1 MLVAPRIV
9 FGDAW
14 QGVGMLGGLA
24 VVGGLAV
31 AIVSAALPTQ
41 LSVVRRVLAGLAGL
55 ACLLAAGLFVLFL
68 VVETN
73 DMPDGLGDGLDLGFG
88 WSGVVVLAFL
98 GVGMAAGLAGA
109 LISDSQAAPA
119 PPSPPLWE

>member
-1 MLVAPRIV
+1 
-9 FGDAW
+9 
-14 QGVGMLGGLA
+14 MLGGLA

-73 DMPDGLGDGLDLGFG
+73 DVPDGLGDGLDLGFG
-88 WSGVVVLAFL
+88 WSGVVSSHSSVSGWRPAWQ
-98 GVGMAAGLAGA
+98 A
-109 LISDSQAAPA
+109 L
-119 PPSPPLWE
+119 